1 MIEAA
6 LGMWLGVLV
15 VSAVMDTNDNMVVV
29 VVVASE
35 LCDWLPW
42 MEVLAKACLAFGF
55 QKDGTIFYHV
65 IYIVLM
71 IHAI

>member
-6 LGMWLGVLV
+6 LGMSLGVLV

-35 LCDWLPW
+35 LCD
-42 MEVLAKACLAFGF
+42 
-55 QKDGTIFYHV
+55 
-65 IYIVLM
+65 
-71 IHAI
+71 

>member
-35 LCDWLPW
+35 LCD
-42 MEVLAKACLAFGF
+42 
-55 QKDGTIFYHV
+55 
-65 IYIVLM
+65 
-71 IHAI
+71 